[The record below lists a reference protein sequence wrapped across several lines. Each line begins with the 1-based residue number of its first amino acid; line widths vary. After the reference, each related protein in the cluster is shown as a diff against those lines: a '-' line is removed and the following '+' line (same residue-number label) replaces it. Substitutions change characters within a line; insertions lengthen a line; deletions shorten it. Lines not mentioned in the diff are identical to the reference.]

1 MALLGDA
8 ILAIWNDIAPGGD
21 AEFTHWH
28 IREHIPER
36 LGVPGF
42 LRGRRYD
49 AVRGAPAYF
58 TLYET
63 ESVGV
68 LQSPGYLARLNAP
81 SPWTTRCIQ
90 LFRNNRRTACRNTV
104 SLGQGVGGALVT
116 LELGPD
122 AGRDEAL
129 RTWLA
134 ATALPALAGRPGIT
148 GAHLSE
154 ADVEM
159 TVVRTEEKKL
169 LDRPDTLARWV
180 VMVEGLDAETVAGA
194 CEAQLGDE
202 VLTRHGA
209 APDRALAVYR
219 LVFALGG

>member
-1 MALLGDA
+1 MPLLGHA

-21 AEFTHWH
+21 AEFNHWH
-28 IREHIPER
+28 ISEHFPER
-36 LGVPGF
+36 LSVPGF

-49 AVRGAPAYF
+49 VASGTPAYF

-63 ESVGV
+63 ESVDV

-81 SPWTTRCIQ
+81 TSWTTKCIQ

-104 SLGQGVGGALVT
+104 SLGQGVGGALAT
-116 LELGPD
+116 LELGPA
-122 AGRDEAL
+122 AGGDEAL
-129 RTWLA
+129 RAWLI

-159 TVVRTEEKKL
+159 TVVRTAEKKL
-169 LDRPDTLARWV
+169 LDKPDTLARWV
-180 VMVEGLDAETVAGA
+180 VMVEGLDPETVAGGCA
-194 CEAQLGDE
+194 ATLSDEALG
-202 VLTRHGA
+202 RHGA
-209 APDRALAVYR
+209 APDRSLAVYR
-219 LVFALGG
+219 LVYTLGD